1 MVGTLVN
8 VGTIVGGSLIGG
20 LARRA
25 MNEEL
30 SNGLMTAMGFAAF
43 GLGLNAVVQNMPKS
57 NYPVLFIVSLALG
70 CLIGTLLQLD
80 RRIAALTQRKGEGGD
95 SLEQIADF
103 LQNRDAEK
111 MTQMLRAQK
120 QIAHQKYQE
129 WMRIEKKIGHRLDR
143 LDEAKAPGLEEVVC
157 QTLPK
162 CRMIRIQSDLS
173 LHSYLDLEG
182 AIRELEREQESATVF
197 LGKVGVGIARERL
210 ERGDFIH
217 YDTAFLMLDPEDT
230 VRGEFETLPETQC
243 VSLRFPGSHPEAPA
257 FYEKLLKFI
266 RKNHLSVAGFSR
278 EITLIDDGL
287 TRHTEE
293 FVTEIQIPVQEDR
306 T

>member
-1 MVGTLVN
+1 MGQERLYRIGEVARLFRLSLGTLRHYEEMGILTPARVDPDSGYRYYSAQQFECLN
-8 VGTIVGGSLIGG
+8 TIRYL
-20 LARRA
+20 R
-25 MNEEL
+25 M
-30 SNGLMTAMGFAAF
+30 
-43 GLGLNAVVQNMPKS
+43 
-57 NYPVLFIVSLALG
+57 
-70 CLIGTLLQLD
+70 LD
-80 RRIAALTQRKGEGGD
+80 F

-103 LQNRDAEK
+103 LQNRDTEK

-143 LDEAKAPGLEEVVC
+143 LDEAKAPGLEEVVR
-157 QTLPK
+157 QTLLK
-162 CRMIRIQSDLS
+162 CRMLRIQSDLS

-217 YDTAFLMLDPEDT
+217 YDTAFLLLDPEDT
-230 VRGEFETLPETQC
+230 VRGEFETLPETPC

-293 FVTEIQIPVQEDR
+293 FVTEIQIPIREEM
-306 T
+306 

>member
-1 MVGTLVN
+1 MGQEKLYRIGEVARLFRLSLGTLRHYEEMGILTPARVDPDSGYRYYSAQQFECLN
-8 VGTIVGGSLIGG
+8 TIRYL
-20 LARRA
+20 R
-25 MNEEL
+25 M
-30 SNGLMTAMGFAAF
+30 
-43 GLGLNAVVQNMPKS
+43 
-57 NYPVLFIVSLALG
+57 
-70 CLIGTLLQLD
+70 LD
-80 RRIAALTQRKGEGGD
+80 F

-143 LDEAKAPGLEEVVC
+143 LDEAKAPGLEEVVRR
-157 QTLPK
+157 TLPK

-217 YDTAFLMLDPEDT
+217 YDTAFLLLDPEDT

-266 RKNHLSVAGFSR
+266 RKNHLSV
-278 EITLIDDGL
+278 
-287 TRHTEE
+287 
-293 FVTEIQIPVQEDR
+293 
-306 T
+306 

>member
-1 MVGTLVN
+1 MGQEKLYRIGEVARLFRLSLGTLRHYEEMGILTPARVDPDSGYRYYSAQQFECLN
-8 VGTIVGGSLIGG
+8 TIRYL
-20 LARRA
+20 R
-25 MNEEL
+25 M
-30 SNGLMTAMGFAAF
+30 
-43 GLGLNAVVQNMPKS
+43 
-57 NYPVLFIVSLALG
+57 
-70 CLIGTLLQLD
+70 LD
-80 RRIAALTQRKGEGGD
+80 F

-103 LQNRDAEK
+103 LQNRDTEK

-217 YDTAFLMLDPEDT
+217 YDTAFLLLDPEDT

>member
-1 MVGTLVN
+1 MGQETLYRIGEVARLFRLSLGTLRHYEEMGILTPARVDPDSGYRYYSAQQFECLN
-8 VGTIVGGSLIGG
+8 TIRYL
-20 LARRA
+20 R
-25 MNEEL
+25 M
-30 SNGLMTAMGFAAF
+30 
-43 GLGLNAVVQNMPKS
+43 
-57 NYPVLFIVSLALG
+57 
-70 CLIGTLLQLD
+70 LD
-80 RRIAALTQRKGEGGD
+80 F

-103 LQNRDAEK
+103 LQNRDTEK

-120 QIAHQKYQE
+120 RIAHQKYLE
-129 WMRIEKKIGHRLDR
+129 WMRIEKKIGRRLDR
-143 LDEAKAPGLEEVVC
+143 LEEAKAPGLGEIVRRA
-157 QTLPK
+157 LPK
-162 CRMIRIQSDLS
+162 CRMIRIESDLS

-182 AIRELEREQESATVF
+182 AIRELEREQESASVF

-217 YDTAFLMLDPEDT
+217 YDTAFLLLDPEDT
-230 VRGEFETLPETQC
+230 VRGEFETLPETPC

-257 FYEKLLKFI
+257 FYEKLLKYI

-293 FVTEIQIPVQEDR
+293 FVTEIQIPVREE
-306 T
+306 